1 MTGPR
6 VVSDT
11 HAHVWVYGGILQ
23 PLQMEVEALK
33 AELAALQA
41 QLPSK
46 ASMEE
51 VKGMQ
56 RDLVVQLWSMKGT
69 GVTGPTPTKWESAA
83 AVV

>member
-1 MTGPR
+1 MGLL
-6 VVSDT
+6 SS
-11 HAHVWVYGGILQ
+11 Q

-41 QLPSK
+41 ELRSK
-46 ASMEE
+46 ASTEE

-69 GVTGPTPTKWESAA
+69 GVTGPPATKWESAA